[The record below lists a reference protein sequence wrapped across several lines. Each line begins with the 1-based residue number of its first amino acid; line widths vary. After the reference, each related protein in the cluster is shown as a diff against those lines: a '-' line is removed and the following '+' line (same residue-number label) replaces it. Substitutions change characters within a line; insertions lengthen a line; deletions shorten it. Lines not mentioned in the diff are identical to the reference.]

1 MAVKKKNS
9 NSASNSI
16 EAKRLL
22 PKPAPTS
29 RAKPAAM
36 PSGKGSGVGKGSG
49 KKGVLIQDKSK
60 KKLEPAPVT
69 RGKKP
74 LATVRK
80 SPVNAGPLKLTRN
93 QNSML
98 EKQKEMQ
105 YKITPKPKIKTP
117 KLKQTRS
124 MGK

>member
-36 PSGKGSGVGKGSG
+36 PAGKGSG

-105 YKITPKPKIKTP
+105 YKITPKPKAKP
-117 KLKQTRS
+117 VDKK
-124 MGK
+124 MGKKK